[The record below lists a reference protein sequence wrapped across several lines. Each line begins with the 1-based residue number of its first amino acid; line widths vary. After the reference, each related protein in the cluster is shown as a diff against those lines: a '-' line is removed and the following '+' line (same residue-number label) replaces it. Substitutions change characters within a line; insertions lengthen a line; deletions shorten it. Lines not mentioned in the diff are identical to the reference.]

1 MDSGDVQHKRKRPTD
16 GLPAKRASEPNIH
29 PIEQH
34 FSVDGAR
41 SFPIF
46 LQENRETSSLTPIL
60 RATGLARPQAG
71 KRTKLKEQ
79 RGNKQCG
86 LNP

>member
-34 FSVDGAR
+34 FSVDGANNTTNR
-41 SFPIF
+41 SAS
-46 LQENRETSSLTPIL
+46 LQRINEVVKALGVTLRPGAQVTIDEHRSHINLT
-60 RATGLARPQAG
+60 
-71 KRTKLKEQ
+71 
-79 RGNKQCG
+79 
-86 LNP
+86 